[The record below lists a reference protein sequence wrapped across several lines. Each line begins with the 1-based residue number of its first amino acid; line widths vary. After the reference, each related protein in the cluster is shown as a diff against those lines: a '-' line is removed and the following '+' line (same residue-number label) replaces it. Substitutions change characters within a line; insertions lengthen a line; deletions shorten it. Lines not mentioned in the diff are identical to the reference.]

1 MQWNRRSLWPRL
13 VRSLLVAAPIVAG
26 VAIFIWMVRHRQAPA
41 RTPIA
46 EAARPL
52 RVIEAPLAALRPRA
66 IGYGTARPAD
76 IWSAVAEV
84 KGQVIATH
92 PELNPGAVLKA
103 GEVALRIDPTEVE
116 LLIAQQ
122 EAEIAQAEAQLAEL
136 DAQEKNLEASLEI
149 ERASLELAEAD
160 LARLR
165 SLRGSNSVSEAE
177 YERKAREVLL
187 QQQTTQSLIN
197 SVNVLPAQRRSLQAT
212 LEARR
217 AALERARLDLER
229 TVVEV
234 PFDCRLSD
242 VQIEQGQF
250 LAAGQQLFDAYGID
264 EVEVEAQFPISQ
276 VRPLLP
282 PATEPVDLT
291 DDVMKTM
298 RQIFDVEATVRL
310 ETGDLDVSW
319 NARFDRIR
327 EQLDVQTQTVRIV
340 VAVDNPFAKAIPG
353 VRPPLTPGMFCEVEL
368 RAPPRTGQIV
378 IPRRALHD
386 GSVYLV
392 DQQNRL
398 RRRAVEVESVQ
409 GRLAVIKAG
418 LDGGERLVVSDPTPA
433 VEGMLVEPTIDDA
446 TATALIAEAEGSGR
460 LP

>member
-1 MQWNRRSLWPRL
+1 MPWNRSVWLRL
-13 VRSLLVAAPIVAG
+13 IRVGLVAAPILAG
-26 VAIFIWMVRHRQAPA
+26 VAVFVWMVRHRETPA

-46 EAARPL
+46 EVARSL
-52 RVIEAPLAALRPRA
+52 RVIETSAATLRPKA
-66 IGYGTARPAD
+66 IGYGTARPAA

-84 KGQVIATH
+84 KGQVIEVH
-92 PELNPGAVLKA
+92 PELNPGAVLSS
-103 GEVALRIDPTEVE
+103 GEVALRIDPTEYE
-116 LLIAQQ
+116 LQIAQH

-136 DAQEKNLEASLEI
+136 TAQEKNLEASLEI
-149 ERASLELAEAD
+149 ERASLELAEQD

-165 SLRGSNSVSEAE
+165 SLRSSNSVSEAE

-187 QQQTTQSLIN
+187 QQQNTQSLIN
-197 SVNVLPAQRRSLQAT
+197 SVNVLPAQQKSLDAA

-217 AALERARLDLER
+217 AALSRARLDLER
-229 TVVEV
+229 TTVKA

-242 VQIEQGQF
+242 VQIEKGQF
-250 LAAGQQLFDAYGID
+250 LTAGQQLFDAYGI
-264 EVEVEAQFPISQ
+264 EQVEVEAQFPIGQ
-276 VRPLLP
+276 IRPLLP

-291 DDVMKTM
+291 DNAMETM
-298 RQIFDVEATVRL
+298 RRIFDVEATVRL

-319 NARFDRIR
+319 DARFDRIR
-327 EQLDVQTQTVRIV
+327 EQLDLQTQTVRIV

-378 IPRRALHD
+378 IPRHAMHN

-392 DQQNRL
+392 DADSRL
-398 RRRAVEVESVQ
+398 QRRPVEVGSVQ
-409 GRLAVIKAG
+409 GRLAVVTSG
-418 LDGGERLVVSDPTPA
+418 LEGGERLVVSDPTPA
-433 VEGMLVEPTIDDA
+433 VEGMLVEATVDDESA
-446 TATALIAEAEGSGR
+446 KELIAEAEGTGR